1 MMKNEPNKEVKLPKN
16 VVVSVENVSKSYQV
30 WSSLSA
36 RRKFLFGNFVAR
48 FARFLPG
55 RFRARLDTF
64 LNECYE
70 LHHAVHDVDFHV
82 KKGESWGIIG
92 YNGSGKSTLL
102 KMISG
107 NLRPSRGQIIVDGKV
122 AILDY
127 SSGLNSEFTGKE
139 NIYLKGTMH
148 GLNRQEVADR
158 YDDIVNFA
166 DIGDFINQPVKIYSS
181 GMLARLG
188 FAIMAHVDADI
199 IITDEALAVG
209 DAVFVQK
216 SMRFLRNFLKTG
228 TFLFVSH
235 SVNDVLSL
243 CDNAVWLENGR
254 VKAIGTSKD
263 VVNSYLAA
271 IAMVSEAP
279 GDEFEEE
286 ILTGDDKNKCPT
298 DKVDNMQ
305 DVDKNIPTSVVIKN
319 TVDRRELRQ
328 PQLAD
333 KMHAIPTKKIID
345 GRLGFINRTSYRNDI
360 KIAEFDMDVDHYGH
374 GGVKI
379 EHVSI
384 CDDNGDQFSWVVGGE
399 MACLQIL
406 LSASAN
412 IKRPIVGFQFKDP
425 RGQVI
430 FADNTSLTTAENP
443 ISIPKGKKF
452 KAEFVFQMPLL
463 PHGEYSIRAAVATG
477 TESEARML
485 DCVDNALILSCSPQ
499 GVRHGLVGLPMEKVS
514 LELIG
519 NRPSN

>member
-1 MMKNEPNKEVKLPKN
+1 MNTIMKNKDNIEVKLPKN

-36 RRKFLFGNFVAR
+36 RRKFIFANLGVR
-48 FARFLPG
+48 VARFLPE
-55 RFRARLDTF
+55 RLRTRLDKF
-64 LNECYE
+64 LNRCYS
-70 LHHAVHDVDFHV
+70 LHHAVHDVDLQI
-82 KKGESWGIIG
+82 KRGESWGIIG

-102 KMISG
+102 KMVSG
-107 NLRPSRGQIIVDGKV
+107 NLRPSKGQIIVDGKV

-127 SSGLNSEFTGKE
+127 SSGLNTEFTGVE
-139 NIYLKGTMH
+139 NIYLKGAMH
-148 GLNRQEVADR
+148 GLSRKEVADR

-166 DIGDFINQPVKIYSS
+166 DIGNFINQPVKIYSS

-216 SMRFLRNFLKTG
+216 SMRFLRNFLKSG

-235 SVNDVLSL
+235 SVNDILSL
-243 CDNAVWLENGR
+243 CDNAVWLDNGR

-271 IAMVSEAP
+271 IAMIDEAP
-279 GDEFEEE
+279 VDESEEE
-286 ILTGDDKNKCPT
+286 ILIGADKNKCPAG
-298 DKVDNMQ
+298 KVDKAYR
-305 DVDKNIPTSVVIKN
+305 VDNA
-319 TVDRRELRQ
+319 VDRRELRQ

-333 KMHAIPTKKIID
+333 KMYAIPTKKIID
-345 GRLGFINRTSYRNDI
+345 GRLGFISRTSYRNDI
-360 KIAEFDMDVDHYGH
+360 KIAEFDMDTNHYGH

-379 EHVSI
+379 QHVSI
-384 CDDNGDQFSWVVGGE
+384 CDENGDRFTWVVGGE
-399 MACLQIL
+399 MVYLQIL
-406 LSASAN
+406 LLASTN

-443 ISIPKGKKF
+443 MSISKGKSF
-452 KAEFVFQMPLL
+452 MAEFVFQMPLL
-463 PHGEYSIRAAVATG
+463 PHGDYSIRTAVANG
-477 TESEARML
+477 LEAEAQML
-485 DCVDNALILSCSPQ
+485 DCVDDALILSCSPQ

-514 LELIG
+514 LEIME
-519 NRPSN
+519 N